1 MSEKTLRR
9 RTFISFGV
17 SIVVFV
23 IVFAL
28 ALTLGRY
35 KISIPD
41 FFKAVFTDDSA
52 LDIQRSIIVNLRLP
66 RTIMAT
72 FVGIGLSLSGL
83 LYQETFRN
91 KLVSPD
97 LLGVS
102 TGASVG
108 AALAIVLGLSSLFIS
123 VFAFVAGLITVLI
136 TVVISKLFSN
146 GSSTILLLSG
156 IIVGGFMSAILSMI
170 KYFSNDITTLAS
182 ITYWLMGSF
191 ESANMKR
198 NYILMG
204 VVTVCAIVL
213 LLISHSINMV
223 NQGKEEAQTKGT
235 HYDLYRGLIIVIS
248 TILTAISV
256 CFCGTISWIG
266 LVIPHIV
273 RLLAGRDAKRTIPLC
288 ITFGGTF
295 MVLVDIL
302 SRTFTD
308 SEIPL
313 SAVTGFVGTI
323 IFVVILII
331 KRRKLNEL
339 KDIEFILQI

>member
-1 MSEKTLRR
+1 MNEKTLKK
-9 RTFISFGV
+9 RTLISFIA
-17 SIVVFV
+17 SIVVLV
-23 IVFAL
+23 TVFAL
-28 ALTLGRY
+28 ALMLGRY
-35 KISIPD
+35 SIRIDD
-41 FFKAVFTDDSA
+41 FFNAIFTNNPD
-52 LDIQRSIIVNLRLP
+52 LNTQRSIIVNLRLP
-66 RTIMAT
+66 RTIMAI

-108 AALAIVLGLSSLFIS
+108 AAFAIVLGLSSALIS
-123 VFAFVAGLITVLI
+123 VFAFLMGLLTVFA
-136 TVVISKLFSN
+136 TVMISKLFRN

-191 ESANMKR
+191 ESADMKR
-198 NYILMG
+198 DYILMG
-204 VVTVCAIVL
+204 VVIVCTSVL
-213 LLISHSINMV
+213 LSISHPINLV
-223 NQGKEEAQTKGT
+223 NQGKAEAQTKGIN
-235 HYDLYRGLIIVIS
+235 YNFYRTLIIVIS

-288 ITFGGTF
+288 VTFGGTF

-313 SAVTGFVGTI
+313 SAVTGLLGTV
-323 IFVVILII
+323 IFVIILII
-331 KRRKLNEL
+331 KRRKLNEH
-339 KDIEFILQI
+339 KDI

>member
-1 MSEKTLRR
+1 MNEKVLKR
-9 RTFISFGV
+9 RTLISLII
-17 SIVVFV
+17 SIIVFVVVFV
-23 IVFAL
+23 L
-28 ALTLGRY
+28 ALILGRY
-35 KISIPD
+35 SVKIDD
-41 FFKAVFTDDSA
+41 FFKAIFTEDASFNT
-52 LDIQRSIIVNLRLP
+52 QRSIIVNLRLP
-66 RTIMAT
+66 RTIMAA

-108 AALAIVLGLSSLFIS
+108 AALAIVLGLSSALIS
-123 VFAFVAGLITVLI
+123 VFAFVMGLLTVVI
-136 TVVISKLFSN
+136 TVVISKLFRN

-156 IIVGGFMSAILSMI
+156 IIVGGFMSAILSMV
-170 KYFSNDITTLAS
+170 KYFSGDITTLAS

-191 ESANMKR
+191 ESANMNR
-198 NYILMG
+198 DYILMG
-204 VVTVCAIVL
+204 VVAVCSIVL
-213 LLISHSINMV
+213 LLISHPINLV
-223 NQGKEEAQTKGT
+223 NQGKAEAQTKGIP
-235 HYDLYRGLIIVIS
+235 YNLFLGLIIILS
-248 TILTAISV
+248 TVLTAISV
-256 CFCGTISWIG
+256 CFCGTISWFG

-288 ITFGGTF
+288 ITFGATF
-295 MVLVDIL
+295 MIVVDVL

-313 SAVTGFVGTI
+313 SAVTGLLGTV

-331 KRRKLNEL
+331 KRRKLNEH
-339 KDIEFILQI
+339 KDI

>member
-1 MSEKTLRR
+1 MNEKVLKR
-9 RTFISFGV
+9 RTWISFGI
-17 SIVVFV
+17 SIAVFV
-23 IVFAL
+23 VIFAL
-28 ALTLGRY
+28 ALMLGRY
-35 KISIPD
+35 KIAIDD
-41 FFKAVFTDDSA
+41 FFKAIFTDDSA
-52 LDIQRSIIVNLRLP
+52 LDTQRSIIVNLRFP
-66 RTIMAT
+66 RTIMAA

-102 TGASVG
+102 TGSSVG
-108 AALAIVLGLSSLFIS
+108 AALAIVLGLSSALIS
-123 VFAFVAGLITVLI
+123 VFAFIMGLITVLI
-136 TVVISKLFSN
+136 TVLISKLFRN

-191 ESANMKR
+191 ESATMTKD
-198 NYILMG
+198 YILMG
-204 VVTVCAIVL
+204 VVVVCVIVL
-213 LLISHSINMV
+213 LLISHPINLV
-223 NQGKEEAQTKGT
+223 NQGKAEAQTKGINYT
-235 HYDLYRGLIIVIS
+235 FYRGLIIVLA
-248 TILTAISV
+248 TVLTAISV

-295 MVLVDIL
+295 MILVDIL

-313 SAVTGFVGTI
+313 SAVTGLLGTV

-331 KRRKLNEL
+331 KRRKLNEH
-339 KDIEFILQI
+339 KDI

>member
-1 MSEKTLRR
+1 MNEKSLTR
-9 RTFISFGV
+9 RTLLAFII
-17 SIVVFV
+17 SIVIFTIIFV
-23 IVFAL
+23 ASL
-28 ALTLGRY
+28 MLGRY
-35 KISIPD
+35 RIAIED
-41 FFKAVFTDDSA
+41 FFKAAFTKDSS
-52 LDIQRSIIVNLRLP
+52 LDTQRSIIFNLRLP

-108 AALAIVLGLSSLFIS
+108 AAFAIVLGLSSALIS
-123 VFAFVAGLITVLI
+123 VFAFMMGLLTVLA
-136 TVVISKLFSN
+136 TVMISKLFKN

-156 IIVGGFMSAILSMI
+156 IIVGGFMSAILSLI
-170 KYFSNDITTLAS
+170 KYFSYDITTLAS

-191 ESANMKR
+191 ENATL
-198 NYILMG
+198 YQDYFLIGIVG
-204 VVTVCAIVL
+204 VCVVIL
-213 LLISHSINMV
+213 LLISHPINLV
-223 NQGKEEAQTKGT
+223 NQGKAEAQTKGI
-235 HYDLYRGLIIVIS
+235 HYDFYRGLIIVLS

-288 ITFGGTF
+288 ITFGATF

-313 SAVTGFVGTI
+313 SAVTGLLGTL
-323 IFVVILII
+323 IFVTILFI
-331 KRRKLNEL
+331 KRGTLNEH
-339 KDIEFILQI
+339 KDF

>member
-1 MSEKTLRR
+1 MNEKVLKR
-9 RTFISFGV
+9 RTWISFGI
-17 SIVVFV
+17 SIAVFIV
-23 IVFAL
+23 IFAL
-28 ALTLGRY
+28 ALMLGRY
-35 KISIPD
+35 RIAIDD

-52 LDIQRSIIVNLRLP
+52 LDTQRSIIVNLRFP
-66 RTIMAT
+66 RTIMAA

-108 AALAIVLGLSSLFIS
+108 AALAIVLGLSSVLIS
-123 VFAFVAGLITVLI
+123 VFAFLMGLLTVFV
-136 TVVISKLFSN
+136 TVMVSKLFRN

-156 IIVGGFMSAILSMI
+156 IIVGGFMSAILSVI

-191 ESANMKR
+191 ESADMTR
-198 NYILMG
+198 DYILMG
-204 VVTVCAIVL
+204 VVAVCIAIL
-213 LLISHSINMV
+213 LLISHPINLV
-223 NQGKEEAQTKGT
+223 NQGKAEAQTKGIN
-235 HYDLYRGLIIVIS
+235 YNFYRGLIIVLA

-295 MVLVDIL
+295 MILVDIL

-313 SAVTGFVGTI
+313 SAVTGLLGTV

-331 KRRKLNEL
+331 KRRKLNEH
-339 KDIEFILQI
+339 KDI

>member
-1 MSEKTLRR
+1 MNEKVLKR
-9 RTFISFGV
+9 RTIISFVV
-17 SIVVFV
+17 SVAVLVV
-23 IVFAL
+23 IFAV
-28 ALTLGRY
+28 ALMVGRY
-35 KISIPD
+35 NIRID
-41 FFKAVFTDDSA
+41 EFFEAVFTNNSE
-52 LDIQRSIIVNLRLP
+52 LSTQRSIIVNLRLP
-66 RTIMAT
+66 RTIMAA

-108 AALAIVLGLSSLFIS
+108 AAFAIVLGLSSALIS
-123 VFAFVAGLITVLI
+123 VFAFLMGILTVFITVMI
-136 TVVISKLFSN
+136 AKLFRN

-156 IIVGGFMSAILSMI
+156 IIVGGFMSAILSLI

-191 ESANMKR
+191 ESADLKR
-198 NYILMG
+198 DYILMG
-204 VVTVCAIVL
+204 VVGVCVIIL
-213 LLISHSINMV
+213 LLISHPINLV
-223 NQGKEEAQTKGT
+223 NQGRDEAQTKGINYT
-235 HYDLYRGLIIVIS
+235 FYRYLIIAIA
-248 TILTAISV
+248 TLLTAISV

-288 ITFGGTF
+288 VTFGATF
-295 MVLVDIL
+295 MIMTDIF
-302 SRTFTD
+302 SRSFTD

-313 SAVTGFVGTI
+313 SAVTGLIGTI
-323 IFVVILII
+323 IFVIILII
-331 KRRKLNEL
+331 KRRQLNEH
-339 KDIEFILQI
+339 KNI

>member
-1 MSEKTLRR
+1 MNEKSLTR
-9 RTFISFGV
+9 RTLLAFII
-17 SIVVFV
+17 SIVIFT
-23 IVFAL
+23 IIFAASL
-28 ALTLGRY
+28 MLGRY
-35 KISIPD
+35 KIVIED
-41 FFKAVFTDDSA
+41 FFKAVFTKDSS
-52 LDIQRSIIVNLRLP
+52 LDTQRSIIFNLRLP

-108 AALAIVLGLSSLFIS
+108 AAFAIVLGLSSALIS
-123 VFAFVAGLITVLI
+123 VFAFMMGLLTVLA
-136 TVVISKLFSN
+136 TVMISKLFRN

-156 IIVGGFMSAILSMI
+156 IIVGGFMSAILSLI
-170 KYFSNDITTLAS
+170 KYFSYDITTLAS
-182 ITYWLMGSF
+182 ITYWLMGLF
-191 ESANMKR
+191 ENATL
-198 NYILMG
+198 YQDYFLIGIVG
-204 VVTVCAIVL
+204 VCVVIL
-213 LLISHSINMV
+213 LLISHPINLV
-223 NQGKEEAQTKGT
+223 NQGKAEAQTKGI
-235 HYDLYRGLIIVIS
+235 HYNFYRGLIIVLS

-288 ITFGGTF
+288 ITFGATF

-313 SAVTGFVGTI
+313 SAVTGLLGTL
-323 IFVVILII
+323 IFVTILFI
-331 KRRKLNEL
+331 KRGILNEH
-339 KDIEFILQI
+339 KDF

>member
-1 MSEKTLRR
+1 MNEKSLKR
-9 RTFISFGV
+9 RTILSAVIS
-17 SIVVFV
+17 VVVLVIFFV
-23 IVFAL
+23 L
-28 ALTLGRY
+28 ALMLGRY
-35 KISIPD
+35 QIAIDD
-41 FFKAVFTDDSA
+41 FFKAIFTDDSA
-52 LDIQRSIIVNLRLP
+52 YNIQRSIITNLRLP
-66 RTIMAT
+66 RTIMAA

-108 AALAIVLGLSSLFIS
+108 AAFAIVLGLSSALIS
-123 VFAFVAGLITVLI
+123 LFAFFMGLITVMI
-136 TVVISKLFSN
+136 TVTIAKLFRN

-170 KYFSNDITTLAS
+170 KYFSGDITTLAS

-191 ESANMKR
+191 ESANMTR
-198 NYILMG
+198 DYILMG
-204 VVTVCAIVL
+204 VVGVCVVIL
-213 LLISHSINMV
+213 LLISHPINLV
-223 NQGKEEAQTKGT
+223 NQGKAEAQTKGIN
-235 HYDLYRGLIIVIS
+235 YNFYRALIIVIS

-273 RLLAGRDAKRTIPLC
+273 RLLVGRDAKRTIPLC
-288 ITFGGTF
+288 ITFGASF
-295 MVLVDIL
+295 MILVDVL

-313 SAVTGFVGTI
+313 SAVTGLLGTV

-331 KRRKLNEL
+331 RRRKLNEH
-339 KDIEFILQI
+339 KDI

>member
-1 MSEKTLRR
+1 MNEKVLKR
-9 RTFISFGV
+9 RTWISFGI
-17 SIVVFV
+17 SIAVFV
-23 IVFAL
+23 VIFAL
-28 ALTLGRY
+28 ALMLGRY
-35 KISIPD
+35 KIAIDD

-52 LDIQRSIIVNLRLP
+52 LDTQRSIIVNLRFP
-66 RTIMAT
+66 RTIMAA

-108 AALAIVLGLSSLFIS
+108 AALAIVLGLSSALIS
-123 VFAFVAGLITVLI
+123 VFAFLMGLLTVFV
-136 TVVISKLFSN
+136 TVMVSKLFRN
-146 GSSTILLLSG
+146 GTSTILLLSG
-156 IIVGGFMSAILSMI
+156 IIVGGFMSAILSVI

-191 ESANMKR
+191 ESADMKR
-198 NYILMG
+198 DYILMG
-204 VVTVCAIVL
+204 AVVVCVVVL
-213 LLISHSINMV
+213 LLISHPINLV
-223 NQGKEEAQTKGT
+223 NQGKAEAQTKGIN
-235 HYDLYRGLIIVIS
+235 YNFYRGLIIVLA
-248 TILTAISV
+248 TVLTAISV

-295 MVLVDIL
+295 MILVDVL

-313 SAVTGFVGTI
+313 SAVTGLLGTV

-331 KRRKLNEL
+331 KRRKLNEH
-339 KDIEFILQI
+339 KDI

>member
-1 MSEKTLRR
+1 MNEKVLKK
-9 RTFISFGV
+9 RTIISFIV
-17 SIVVFV
+17 SIAVLV
-23 IVFAL
+23 IVFAV
-28 ALTLGRY
+28 ALMVGRY
-35 KISIPD
+35 NIRID
-41 FFKAVFTDDSA
+41 EFFNAIFTNNQD
-52 LDIQRSIIVNLRLP
+52 LNTQRSIIVNLRLP
-66 RTIMAT
+66 RTIMAL

-108 AALAIVLGLSSLFIS
+108 AAFAIVLGLSSALIS
-123 VFAFVAGLITVLI
+123 VFAFLMGIITVFI
-136 TVVISKLFSN
+136 TVMVSKLFKN

-156 IIVGGFMSAILSMI
+156 IIVGGFMSAILSLI
-170 KYFSNDITTLAS
+170 KYFSIDITTLAS

-191 ESANMKR
+191 ESADMKR
-198 NYILMG
+198 DYILMG
-204 VVTVCAIVL
+204 VVAICTIVL
-213 LLISHSINMV
+213 LLISHPINLV
-223 NQGKEEAQTKGT
+223 NQGKAEAQTKGINYT
-235 HYDLYRGLIIVIS
+235 FYRYLIIIIA
-248 TILTAISV
+248 TLLTAISV

-295 MVLVDIL
+295 MIIVDVL
-302 SRTFTD
+302 SRSFTD

-313 SAVTGFVGTI
+313 SAVTGLLGTL
-323 IFVVILII
+323 IFVAILII
-331 KRRKLNEL
+331 KRRKLNEH
-339 KDIEFILQI
+339 KDI

>member
-1 MSEKTLRR
+1 MNEKVLKR
-9 RTFISFGV
+9 RTLISFII
-17 SIVVFV
+17 SIAVFV
-23 IVFAL
+23 VIFAL
-28 ALTLGRY
+28 ALMLGRY
-35 KISIPD
+35 KIGIGD
-41 FFKAVFTDDSA
+41 FFKAIFTDDSS
-52 LDIQRSIIVNLRLP
+52 LDTQRSIIVNLRFP
-66 RTIMAT
+66 RTIMAA

-108 AALAIVLGLSSLFIS
+108 AALAIVLGLSSALIS
-123 VFAFVAGLITVLI
+123 VFAFVIGLLTVFATVL
-136 TVVISKLFSN
+136 ISKLFRN

-191 ESANMKR
+191 ESADMSR
-198 NYILMG
+198 DYILMG
-204 VVTVCAIVL
+204 VVVVCVIIL
-213 LLISHSINMV
+213 LLISHPINLV
-223 NQGKEEAQTKGT
+223 NQGKAEAQTKGIN
-235 HYDLYRGLIIVIS
+235 YNFYRGLIIVLS

-295 MVLVDIL
+295 MIVVDIL
-302 SRTFTD
+302 SRSFTD

-313 SAVTGFVGTI
+313 SAVTGLLGTV

-331 KRRKLNEL
+331 KRRKLNEH
-339 KDIEFILQI
+339 KDI

>member
-1 MSEKTLRR
+1 MNEKLLKK
-9 RTFISFGV
+9 RTIISFIV
-17 SIVVFV
+17 SIAVLV
-23 IVFAL
+23 IIFAI
-28 ALTLGRY
+28 ALMVGRY
-35 KISIPD
+35 NIKID
-41 FFKAVFTDDSA
+41 EFFNAIFTNSQD
-52 LDIQRSIIVNLRLP
+52 LNTQRSIIVNLRLP
-66 RTIMAT
+66 RTIMAL

-108 AALAIVLGLSSLFIS
+108 AAFAIVLGLSSALIS
-123 VFAFVAGLITVLI
+123 VFAFLIGVLTVFITVM
-136 TVVISKLFSN
+136 VSKLFKN

-170 KYFSNDITTLAS
+170 KYFSIDITTLAS

-191 ESANMKR
+191 ESADMKR
-198 NYILMG
+198 DYILMG
-204 VVTVCAIVL
+204 VVAVCTVVL
-213 LLISHSINMV
+213 LLISHPINLV
-223 NQGKEEAQTKGT
+223 NQGKAEAQTKGIN
-235 HYDLYRGLIIVIS
+235 YKFYRYLIIIIA
-248 TILTAISV
+248 TLLTAISV

-295 MVLVDIL
+295 MIVVDVL
-302 SRTFTD
+302 SRSFTD

-313 SAVTGFVGTI
+313 SAVTGLLGTL

-331 KRRKLNEL
+331 KRRKLNEH
-339 KDIEFILQI
+339 KDI

>member
-1 MSEKTLRR
+1 MNDKVLKR
-9 RTFISFGV
+9 RTIIWFAISISV
-17 SIVVFV
+17 LV
-23 IVFAL
+23 IMFAL
-28 ALTLGRY
+28 ALMLGRY
-35 KISIPD
+35 RIRIDD
-41 FFKAVFTDDSA
+41 FFTAIFTKDSSVKT
-52 LDIQRSIIVNLRLP
+52 QRSIIVNLRLP
-66 RTIMAT
+66 RTIMAV
-72 FVGIGLSLSGL
+72 FVGIGLSISGL

-108 AALAIVLGLSSLFIS
+108 AAIAIAIALSSALIS
-123 VFAFVAGLITVLI
+123 LFAFIIGLLTVCL
-136 TVVISKLFSN
+136 TVFISKLFRN

-156 IIVGGFMSAILSMI
+156 IIVGGFMSAILSII
-170 KYFSNDITTLAS
+170 KVFSGDITTLAS

-191 ESANMKR
+191 ESANMSR
-198 NYILMG
+198 DYILIG
-204 VVTVCAIVL
+204 VVTVCVITL
-213 LLISHSINMV
+213 LLITHPINLV
-223 NQGKEEAQTKGT
+223 AQGKAEAQTKGT
-235 HYDLYRGLIIVIS
+235 DYVFYRALIIVIS

-256 CFCGTISWIG
+256 CFCGAISWVG

-295 MVLVDIL
+295 MLLVDIL

-313 SAVTGFVGTI
+313 SAVTGILGAI
-323 IFVVILII
+323 IFVIILII
-331 KRRKLNEL
+331 KRRKLNET
-339 KDIEFILQI
+339 KDI

>member
-1 MSEKTLRR
+1 MNEKVLKR
-9 RTFISFGV
+9 RTWISFGI
-17 SIVVFV
+17 SIAVFV
-23 IVFAL
+23 VIFAL
-28 ALTLGRY
+28 ALMLGRY
-35 KISIPD
+35 KIAIDD
-41 FFKAVFTDDSA
+41 FFKAIFTDDSV
-52 LDIQRSIIVNLRLP
+52 LDTQRSIIVNLRFP
-66 RTIMAT
+66 RTIMAA

-108 AALAIVLGLSSLFIS
+108 AALAIVLGLSSALIS
-123 VFAFVAGLITVLI
+123 VFAFLMGLLTVFV
-136 TVVISKLFSN
+136 TVMVSKLFRN

-156 IIVGGFMSAILSMI
+156 IIVGGFMSAILSVI

-191 ESANMKR
+191 ESADMKR
-198 NYILMG
+198 DYILMG
-204 VVTVCAIVL
+204 VVIVCVVVL
-213 LLISHSINMV
+213 LLISHPINLV
-223 NQGKEEAQTKGT
+223 NQGKAEAQTKGIN
-235 HYDLYRGLIIVIS
+235 YNFYRGLIIVLA
-248 TILTAISV
+248 TVLTAISV

-295 MVLVDIL
+295 MILVDVL

-313 SAVTGFVGTI
+313 SAVTGLLGTL

-331 KRRKLNEL
+331 KRRKLNEH
-339 KDIEFILQI
+339 KDI

>member
-1 MSEKTLRR
+1 MNEKVLKR
-9 RTFISFGV
+9 RTWISFV
-17 SIVVFV
+17 ISIAVFV
-23 IVFAL
+23 VIFAL
-28 ALTLGRY
+28 ALMLGRY
-35 KISIPD
+35 RIAIDD
-41 FFKAVFTDDSA
+41 FFKAIFTDDSA
-52 LDIQRSIIVNLRLP
+52 LDTQRSIIVNLRFP
-66 RTIMAT
+66 RTIMAA

-108 AALAIVLGLSSLFIS
+108 AALAIVLGLSSAFIS
-123 VFAFVAGLITVLI
+123 VFAFLMGLLTVFITVM
-136 TVVISKLFSN
+136 VSKLFRN

-170 KYFSNDITTLAS
+170 KYFSSDITTLAS

-191 ESANMKR
+191 ESADIKR
-198 NYILMG
+198 DYILMG
-204 VVTVCAIVL
+204 VVAVCVVVL
-213 LLISHSINMV
+213 LFISHPINLV
-223 NQGKEEAQTKGT
+223 NQGKAEAQTKGIN
-235 HYDLYRGLIIVIS
+235 YNFYRGLIIVLA
-248 TILTAISV
+248 TVLTAISV

-295 MVLVDIL
+295 MIVVDVL

-313 SAVTGFVGTI
+313 SAVTGLLGTV

-331 KRRKLNEL
+331 KRRKLNEH
-339 KDIEFILQI
+339 KDI

>member
-1 MSEKTLRR
+1 MNEKVLKR
-9 RTFISFGV
+9 RTWISFGI
-17 SIVVFV
+17 SIAVFV
-23 IVFAL
+23 VVFAL
-28 ALTLGRY
+28 ALMLGRY
-35 KISIPD
+35 KITIDD
-41 FFKAVFTDDSA
+41 FFKAIFTSDSA
-52 LDIQRSIIVNLRLP
+52 LDTQRSIIVNLRFP
-66 RTIMAT
+66 RTIMAA

-108 AALAIVLGLSSLFIS
+108 AALAIVLGLSSALIS
-123 VFAFVAGLITVLI
+123 VFAFLMGLLTVFV
-136 TVVISKLFSN
+136 TVMVSKLFRN

-170 KYFSNDITTLAS
+170 KYFSSDITTLAS

-191 ESANMKR
+191 ESADMKR
-198 NYILMG
+198 DYILMG
-204 VVTVCAIVL
+204 VVIVCVVVL
-213 LLISHSINMV
+213 LLISHPINLV
-223 NQGKEEAQTKGT
+223 NQGKAEAQTKGIN
-235 HYDLYRGLIIVIS
+235 YSFYRGLIIVLA
-248 TILTAISV
+248 TVLTAISV

-295 MVLVDIL
+295 MILVDVL

-313 SAVTGFVGTI
+313 SAVTGLLGTV

-331 KRRKLNEL
+331 KRRKLNEH
-339 KDIEFILQI
+339 KDI

>member
-1 MSEKTLRR
+1 MNEKTLKK
-9 RTFISFGV
+9 RTLISFIA
-17 SIVVFV
+17 SIVALVT
-23 IVFAL
+23 VFAL
-28 ALTLGRY
+28 ALMLGRY
-35 KISIPD
+35 SIRIDD
-41 FFKAVFTDDSA
+41 FFNAIFTNNPD
-52 LDIQRSIIVNLRLP
+52 LNTQRSIIVNLRLP
-66 RTIMAT
+66 RTIMAV

-108 AALAIVLGLSSLFIS
+108 AAFAIVLGLSSALIS
-123 VFAFVAGLITVLI
+123 VFAFLMGLLTVFA
-136 TVVISKLFSN
+136 TVMISKLFRN

-191 ESANMKR
+191 ESADMKR
-198 NYILMG
+198 DYILMG
-204 VVTVCAIVL
+204 VVIVCTIVL
-213 LLISHSINMV
+213 LSISHPINLV
-223 NQGKEEAQTKGT
+223 NQGKAEAQTKGIN
-235 HYDLYRGLIIVIS
+235 YNFYRTLVIVIS

-288 ITFGGTF
+288 VTFGGTF
-295 MVLVDIL
+295 MVLVDIF

-313 SAVTGFVGTI
+313 SAVTGLLGTV

-331 KRRKLNEL
+331 KRRKLNEH
-339 KDIEFILQI
+339 KDI

>member
-1 MSEKTLRR
+1 MNEKILKK
-9 RTFISFGV
+9 RTWISFAV
-17 SIVVFV
+17 SITVL
-23 IVFAL
+23 IIAFAA
-28 ALTLGRY
+28 ALMVGRY
-35 KISIPD
+35 NIRIDD
-41 FFKAVFTDDSA
+41 FFNAIFINNSD
-52 LDIQRSIIVNLRLP
+52 LDTQRSIIVNLRLP
-66 RTIMAT
+66 RTIMAL

-108 AALAIVLGLSSLFIS
+108 AALAIVLGLSSILIS
-123 VFAFVAGLITVLI
+123 VFAFMMGLLTVFA
-136 TVVISKLFSN
+136 TVMLSKLFRN

-156 IIVGGFMSAILSMI
+156 IIVGGFMSAILSVI

-191 ESANMKR
+191 ESADMKR
-198 NYILMG
+198 DYILIG
-204 VVTVCAIVL
+204 VVIVCTIVL
-213 LLISHSINMV
+213 LLISHPINLV
-223 NQGKEEAQTKGT
+223 NQGEAEAQTKGIN
-235 HYDLYRGLIIVIS
+235 YNFYRTLIIVLS
-248 TILTAISV
+248 TFLTAISV

-295 MVLVDIL
+295 MILVDVL
-302 SRTFTD
+302 SRSFTD

-313 SAVTGFVGTI
+313 SAVTGLLGTM
-323 IFVVILII
+323 IFVVILVI
-331 KRRKLNEL
+331 KRRKLNEH
-339 KDIEFILQI
+339 KDI

>member
-1 MSEKTLRR
+1 MNEKILKKRTL
-9 RTFISFGV
+9 ISFIV
-17 SIVVFV
+17 SIVVLV
-23 IVFAL
+23 VVFAL
-28 ALTLGRY
+28 ALMLGRY
-35 KISIPD
+35 NIRIDHFFNAIFTNNPD
-41 FFKAVFTDDSA
+41 LNT
-52 LDIQRSIIVNLRLP
+52 QRSIIVNLRLP
-66 RTIMAT
+66 RTIMAL

-108 AALAIVLGLSSLFIS
+108 AAFAIVLGLSSALIS
-123 VFAFVAGLITVLI
+123 VFAFLMGLLTVLT
-136 TVVISKLFSN
+136 TVVISKLFRN

-191 ESANMKR
+191 ESADMSR
-198 NYILMG
+198 DYILMG
-204 VVTVCAIVL
+204 VVVVCVIVL
-213 LLISHSINMV
+213 LLISHPINLV
-223 NQGKEEAQTKGT
+223 NQGKAEAQTKGIN
-235 HYDLYRGLIIVIS
+235 YNFYRGLIIVLS
-248 TILTAISV
+248 TVLTAISV

-295 MVLVDIL
+295 MIVVDVL

-313 SAVTGFVGTI
+313 SAVTGLLGTV

-331 KRRKLNEL
+331 KRRKLNEH
-339 KDIEFILQI
+339 KDI

>member
-1 MSEKTLRR
+1 MNEKVLKR
-9 RTFISFGV
+9 RTWISFGI
-17 SIVVFV
+17 SIAVFV
-23 IVFAL
+23 VIFAL
-28 ALTLGRY
+28 ALMLGRY
-35 KISIPD
+35 KIAIDD
-41 FFKAVFTDDSA
+41 FFKAVFTDDSS
-52 LDIQRSIIVNLRLP
+52 LDTQKSIIVNLRFP

-108 AALAIVLGLSSLFIS
+108 AALAIVLGLSSTLIS
-123 VFAFVAGLITVLI
+123 VFAFLMGLLTVFV
-136 TVVISKLFSN
+136 TVMVSKLFRN

-156 IIVGGFMSAILSMI
+156 IIVGGFMSAILSVI

-191 ESANMKR
+191 ESADMKR
-198 NYILMG
+198 DYILMG
-204 VVTVCAIVL
+204 VVIVCVVVL
-213 LLISHSINMV
+213 LLISHPINIV
-223 NQGKEEAQTKGT
+223 NQGKAEAQTKGIN
-235 HYDLYRGLIIVIS
+235 YNFYRGLIIVLA
-248 TILTAISV
+248 TVLTAISV

-295 MVLVDIL
+295 MILVDVL

-313 SAVTGFVGTI
+313 SAVTGLLGTI

-331 KRRKLNEL
+331 KRRKLNEH
-339 KDIEFILQI
+339 KDI

>member
-1 MSEKTLRR
+1 MNEKVLKR
-9 RTFISFGV
+9 RTLISFLI
-17 SIVVFV
+17 SIVAFIV
-23 IVFAL
+23 IFAL
-28 ALTLGRY
+28 ALMLGRY
-35 KISIPD
+35 RIGIGD

-52 LDIQRSIIVNLRLP
+52 LNTQRSIIINLRLP

-72 FVGIGLSLSGL
+72 FVGIGLSLAGL

-108 AALAIVLGLSSLFIS
+108 AALAIVLGLSSALIS
-123 VFAFVAGLITVLI
+123 VFAFLMGLLTVFV
-136 TVVISKLFSN
+136 TVMISKLFRN

-191 ESANMKR
+191 ESANMGR
-198 NYILMG
+198 DYILMG
-204 VVTVCAIVL
+204 AVVVCVIVL
-213 LLISHSINMV
+213 LLISHPINLV
-223 NQGKEEAQTKGT
+223 NQGKAEAQTKGIN
-235 HYDLYRGLIIVIS
+235 YNFYRGLIIVLS

-288 ITFGGTF
+288 ATFGSTF
-295 MVLVDIL
+295 MILVDIM

-313 SAVTGFVGTI
+313 SAVTGLLGTV
-323 IFVVILII
+323 IFVAILII
-331 KRRKLNEL
+331 KRRKLNEH
-339 KDIEFILQI
+339 KDI

>member
-1 MSEKTLRR
+1 MNEKVLKR
-9 RTFISFGV
+9 RTWISFGI
-17 SIVVFV
+17 SIAVFV
-23 IVFAL
+23 VIFAL
-28 ALTLGRY
+28 ALMLGRY
-35 KISIPD
+35 KISIDD

-52 LDIQRSIIVNLRLP
+52 LDTQRSIIVNLRFP
-66 RTIMAT
+66 RTIMAA

-108 AALAIVLGLSSLFIS
+108 AALAIVLGLSSALIS
-123 VFAFVAGLITVLI
+123 VFAFLMGLLTVFV
-136 TVVISKLFSN
+136 TVMVSKLFRN
-146 GSSTILLLSG
+146 GTSTILLLSG
-156 IIVGGFMSAILSMI
+156 IIVGGFMSAILSVI

-191 ESANMKR
+191 ESADMKR
-198 NYILMG
+198 DYILMG
-204 VVTVCAIVL
+204 AVVVCVVVL
-213 LLISHSINMV
+213 LLISHPINLV
-223 NQGKEEAQTKGT
+223 NQGKAEAQTKGIN
-235 HYDLYRGLIIVIS
+235 YNFYRGLIIVLA
-248 TILTAISV
+248 TVLTAISV

-295 MVLVDIL
+295 MILVDVL

-313 SAVTGFVGTI
+313 SAVTGLLGTV

-331 KRRKLNEL
+331 KRRRLNEH
-339 KDIEFILQI
+339 KDI